1 MPPPLAFTTNNGDI
15 FRPVRTLLAIICIL
29 LLLPLTAPGAARKSS
44 SRKPAAKAASSSK
57 SKGKKTTSS
66 RRSRSRRAAT
76 QSGPTSDRIRQIQE
90 ALASGG
96 FFKHQPSGRW
106 DAQTSAAI
114 SSFQAANG
122 LEVTG
127 KLGAW
132 TLKKLEEKHGLPSN
146 SELTES
152 AQSGSINE

>member
-1 MPPPLAFTTNNGDI
+1 M
-15 FRPVRTLLAIICIL
+15 RTLLAIICIL

-44 SRKPAAKAASSSK
+44 SRKPAAKAAGTK
-57 SKGKKTTSS
+57 SKARKATSS

-152 AQSGSINE
+152 AQSGSIN